1 MICVTDGESNK
12 KPGVIDG
19 SSALGPAVSAASK
32 LFRDQRNTE
41 IFLVYITFTRKNT
54 AYNVLTLLRNL
65 RILQLKFKQP

>member
-32 LFRDQRNTE
+32 LFRDW
-41 IFLVYITFTRKNT
+41 
-54 AYNVLTLLRNL
+54 
-65 RILQLKFKQP
+65 